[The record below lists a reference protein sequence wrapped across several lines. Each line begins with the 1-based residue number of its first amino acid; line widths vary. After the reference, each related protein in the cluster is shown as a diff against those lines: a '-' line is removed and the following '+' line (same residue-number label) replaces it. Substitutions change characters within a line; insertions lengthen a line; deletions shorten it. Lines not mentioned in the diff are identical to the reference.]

1 MAIWGPLGLHCSSHG
16 LSFSSHSA
24 TFSRE
29 AWLEY
34 DSCVLSATSDAP
46 WIRWPHRPQAVV
58 TSIGLQYQISQ
69 YSISTVKYSI
79 YLYTYI
85 ESIYLCIYI
94 ICMYV
99 SFIWS
104 ILKLWTKAMTLPL
117 ATGRLWRPALLD
129 FRCVILVATF
139 GESQADQEAQGL
151 SRMVFDSD
159 GMVVVVASRKQAIS
173 RISGASRCG
182 GLCKAE
188 E

>member
-1 MAIWGPLGLHCSSHG
+1 MGTPWVTLLKSWSIIFFPLSNVLQGSLVGVWLLCPVCNVRCTVDTVASSA
-16 LSFSSHSA
+16 SSCGD
-24 TFSRE
+24 
-29 AWLEY
+29 EY
-34 DSCVLSATSDAP
+34 RITISD
-46 WIRWPHRPQAVV
+46 ISV
-58 TSIGLQYQISQ
+58 QYQYSEVQ
-69 YSISTVKYSI
+69 YILIYIYRIYLSI
-79 YLYTYI
+79 YVY
-85 ESIYLCIYI
+85 IYI